1 MAELG
6 TRNVQ
11 MVILLSDDKLDA
23 RVLRAKDSAGAR

>member
-6 TRNVQ
+6 TRNAH

-23 RVLRAKDSAGAR
+23 RILWANDRAGAL

>member
-6 TRNVQ
+6 TRSAQ

-23 RVLRAKDSAGAR
+23 RILRANDGAGAL